1 MKRLLTVA
9 AAFACVAGLAAC
21 SPSND
26 DATDTDPQRQASAG
40 QDCGNS
46 PSTASAILIANRL
59 DQEIRFWAGGVYC
72 AQWSGTGNPGHYSG
86 SVIPA
91 GETAYW
97 GLEFANTQRHT
108 FTANFT
114 LTGNGRSI
122 LRDPPLYFRLNL
134 NNGLNETSEISTS
147 PASANESFSSSY
159 VVGDDAAGPIRIVT
173 SAVNN
178 PKDGTWTGSAGRAEK
193 WGFLVS
199 LQNTR

>member
-26 DATDTDPQRQASAG
+26 DATDTGPQRQASAG

-97 GLEFANTQRHT
+97 GLEFANAQRHT
-108 FTANFT
+108 FTAKFDT
-114 LTGNGRSI
+114 KTGRSI